1 MKRPLIIAGGVVVL
15 AAILVASLLSSRK
28 QAGEKVYVEAAARQ
42 PLTQSVKS
50 SGQIQ
55 PRIKVNIS
63 AHVIGKI
70 EKLHVLEGA
79 AIAAGA
85 PFLELEREAFLAARD
100 NARAQLAM
108 ANTGL
113 EQAKVSAADEVVRLA
128 RAEQLATQG
137 ISSIEAV
144 EAARLRRTSADLAVE
159 QAREAVTQARA
170 MLVKAEDDLRKTTI
184 YAPISGRVIAL
195 NAEVGEVVV
204 SGTMNNPA
212 SVIGTIADLSE
223 ILAEIDVDETEVVH
237 LAQGQRVVL
246 KVDAIPDREYTGK
259 VVEIGSSGYAKPTQ
273 PDVTFFETKVLFDAP
288 DESLRPGMSARAEIE
303 VATHDNALAVPIQ
316 AIVERKAKAPKAD
329 ATDTA
334 DTANGSDAS
343 AISDTAPAKPS
354 AKTLVS
360 VVFVVEKG
368 HARSVPVRSGISDAT
383 HVEIVDGLTGGEQ
396 VITGPYRALRKLEDG
411 HPVQVTT
418 PELEERGKA
427 KNSDNEDSA
436 KESD

>member
-1 MKRPLIIAGGVVVL
+1 MKRGLLIAGGVVVL
-15 AAILVASLLSSRK
+15 AGILLASLLSGRK
-28 QAGEKVYVEAAARQ
+28 QAGEKVYVETASRRE
-42 PLTQSVKS
+42 LTQSVKS

-70 EKLHVLEGA
+70 EKLYAVEGA
-79 AIAAGA
+79 AITAGA

-108 ANTGL
+108 AKTAL
-113 EQAKVSAADEVVRLA
+113 QQAIVSAADEVVRLA

-137 ISSIEAV
+137 ISSVEAL
-144 EAARLRRTSADLAVE
+144 EAARLRRTSADLSVE

-184 YAPISGRVIAL
+184 YAPLSGRVIAL

-237 LAQGQRVVL
+237 LANGQRVIL
-246 KVDAIPDREYTGK
+246 KVDAIPDREYTGR
-259 VVEIGSSGYAKPTQ
+259 VVEIGSSGYAKPAQ
-273 PDVTFFETKVLFDAP
+273 PDVTFFQAKVLFDAP
-288 DESLRPGMSARAEIE
+288 DDSLRPGMSARAEIE
-303 VATHDNALAVPIQ
+303 VSTHADALAVPIQ
-316 AIVERKAKAPKAD
+316 SVVERKPGDADTKTPARKAP
-329 ATDTA
+329 
-334 DTANGSDAS
+334 
-343 AISDTAPAKPS
+343 P
-354 AKTLVS
+354 VS
-360 VVFVVEKG
+360 VVFVVEDGK
-368 HARSVPVRSGISDAT
+368 AKSVPVKSGISDST
-383 HVEIVDGLTGGEQ
+383 DVEIASGLSGGEQ

-411 HPVQVTT
+411 DAVRVTT
-418 PELEERGKA
+418 PELEKKDGK
-427 KNSDNEDSA
+427 KDSSDSEDSGSDT
-436 KESD
+436 KEEGD

>member
-1 MKRPLIIAGGVVVL
+1 MKRGLLIAIGAVVL
-15 AAILVASLLSSRK
+15 AAILVTSILSGRK
-28 QAGEKVYVEAAARQ
+28 QSGEKVYVEEAHRQ
-42 PLTQSVKS
+42 ALTQSVKS

-70 EKLHVLEGA
+70 DKLYAVEGA

-108 ANTGL
+108 AKTGL
-113 EQAKVSAADEVVRLA
+113 RQALVSAADEKVKLA

-137 ISSIEAV
+137 ISSIEAL
-144 EAARLRRTSADLAVE
+144 EAARLRYTSSDLAVQ
-159 QAREAVTQARA
+159 QAREAVTQGQA
-170 MLVKAEDDLRKTTI
+170 LLDKAEDDLRKTTI
-184 YAPISGRVIAL
+184 YAPIAGRVIAL

-204 SGTMNNPA
+204 TGTMNNPA

-237 LAQGQRVVL
+237 LAPGQQVVL

-273 PDVTFFETKVLFDAP
+273 PDVTFFQTKVLFDSP
-288 DESLRPGMSARAEIE
+288 DAALRPGMSARAEIQ
-303 VATHDNALAVPIQ
+303 VATHADALAVPIQ
-316 AIVERKAKAPKAD
+316 AVVERKPKATGD
-329 ATDTA
+329 AAA
-334 DTANGSDAS
+334 DKKAS
-343 AISDTAPAKPS
+343 R
-354 AKTLVS
+354 VS
-360 VVFVVEKG
+360 VVFVVEDGK
-368 HARSVPVRSGISDAT
+368 AKSVPVKSGISDAT
-383 HVEIVDGLTGGEQ
+383 EVEIVEGLTGGEQ

-411 HPVQVTT
+411 DAVKVTT
-418 PELEERGKA
+418 PELEAKDSKSSDDKA
-427 KNSDNEDSA
+427 SDDSDA
-436 KESD
+436 DKESN

>member
-1 MKRPLIIAGGVVVL
+1 MKRGLLIAGGVVVL
-15 AAILVASLLSSRK
+15 AGILLASLLSGRK
-28 QAGEKVYVEAAARQ
+28 QAGEKVYVETASRRE
-42 PLTQSVKS
+42 LTQSVKS

-70 EKLHVLEGA
+70 EKLYAVEGA

-108 ANTGL
+108 SKTA
-113 EQAKVSAADEVVRLA
+113 EQQAIVSAADEVVRLA

-137 ISSIEAV
+137 IASVEAL
-144 EAARLRRTSADLAVE
+144 EAARLRRTSADLSVE

-184 YAPISGRVIAL
+184 YAPLSGRVIAL

-237 LAQGQRVVL
+237 LATGQRVIL
-246 KVDAIPDREYTGK
+246 KVDAIPDREYTGR

-273 PDVTFFETKVLFDAP
+273 PDVTFFQAKVLFDAP
-288 DESLRPGMSARAEIE
+288 DDSLRPGMSARAEIE
-303 VATHDNALAVPIQ
+303 VSTHADALAVPIQ
-316 AIVERKAKAPKAD
+316 SVVERKPGDGDTKGPARKAP
-329 ATDTA
+329 
-334 DTANGSDAS
+334 
-343 AISDTAPAKPS
+343 P
-354 AKTLVS
+354 VS
-360 VVFVVEKG
+360 VVFVVEDGK
-368 HARSVPVRSGISDAT
+368 AKSVPVKSGISDST
-383 HVEIVDGLTGGEQ
+383 DVEIVSGLAGGEQ

-411 HPVQVTT
+411 DAVRVTT
-418 PELEERGKA
+418 PELE
-427 KNSDNEDSA
+427 KNESKKDSSDSDDSGTDD
-436 KESD
+436 KEESD

>member
-1 MKRPLIIAGGVVVL
+1 MKRGLLIAGGVVVL
-15 AAILVASLLSSRK
+15 AGILLASLLSGRK
-28 QAGEKVYVEAAARQ
+28 QAGEKVYVETASRRE
-42 PLTQSVKS
+42 LTQSVKS

-70 EKLHVLEGA
+70 EKLYAVEGA

-108 ANTGL
+108 SKTA
-113 EQAKVSAADEVVRLA
+113 EQQAIVSAADEVVRLA
-128 RAEQLATQG
+128 RAEQLSTQG
-137 ISSIEAV
+137 IASVEAL
-144 EAARLRRTSADLAVE
+144 EAARLRRTSADLSVE

-184 YAPISGRVIAL
+184 YAPLSGRVIAL

-237 LAQGQRVVL
+237 LATGQRVIL
-246 KVDAIPDREYTGK
+246 KVDAIPDREYTGR

-273 PDVTFFETKVLFDAP
+273 PDVTFFQAKVLFDAP
-288 DESLRPGMSARAEIE
+288 DDSLRPGMSARAEIE
-303 VATHDNALAVPIQ
+303 VSTHADALAVPIQ
-316 AIVERKAKAPKAD
+316 SVVERKPGDGDTKGPARKAP
-329 ATDTA
+329 
-334 DTANGSDAS
+334 
-343 AISDTAPAKPS
+343 P
-354 AKTLVS
+354 VS
-360 VVFVVEKG
+360 VVFVVEDGK
-368 HARSVPVRSGISDAT
+368 AKSVPVKSGISDST
-383 HVEIVDGLTGGEQ
+383 DVEIVSGLAGGEQ

-411 HPVQVTT
+411 DAVRVTT
-418 PELEERGKA
+418 PELEARDGK
-427 KNSDNEDSA
+427 KNSSKSEDSA
-436 KESD
+436 SDTKEEGD

>member
-1 MKRPLIIAGGVVVL
+1 MKRGLLIAGGAVVL
-15 AAILVASLLSSRK
+15 SAILITSLLSGRK
-28 QAGEKVYVEAAARQ
+28 QAGEKVYVETASRREI
-42 PLTQSVKS
+42 TQSVKS

-70 EKLHVLEGA
+70 EKLYAVEGA

-108 ANTGL
+108 AKTA
-113 EQAKVSAADEVVRLA
+113 EQQAIVSAADEVVKLA
-128 RAEQLATQG
+128 RAEQLSTQG
-137 ISSIEAV
+137 ISSVEAL
-144 EAARLRRTSADLAVE
+144 EAARLRRTSADLSVE

-184 YAPISGRVIAL
+184 YAPLSGRVIAL

-237 LAQGQRVVL
+237 LANGQKVVL
-246 KVDAIPDREYTGK
+246 KVDAIPDREYTGR
-259 VVEIGSSGYAKPTQ
+259 VVEIGSSGYSKPAQ
-273 PDVTFFETKVLFDAP
+273 PDVTFFLAKVLFDAP
-288 DESLRPGMSARAEIE
+288 DEALRPGMSARAEIQ
-303 VATHDNALAVPIQ
+303 VSTHTDTLTVPIQ
-316 AIVERKAKAPKAD
+316 AVVERRPKNAKPEGGTASSAAARKAPPVSVLFVVEDGKAKA
-329 ATDTA
+329 
-334 DTANGSDAS
+334 
-343 AISDTAPAKPS
+343 
-354 AKTLVS
+354 
-360 VVFVVEKG
+360 
-368 HARSVPVRSGISDAT
+368 VPVKSGISDST
-383 HVEIVDGLTGGEQ
+383 DVEIVEGLSGGEQ

-411 HPVQVTT
+411 DAVRVTT
-418 PELEERGKA
+418 PELEKKNGK
-427 KNSDNEDSA
+427 KNSNDSEDSGGSGDSSETA
-436 KESD
+436 GEESD

>member
-1 MKRPLIIAGGVVVL
+1 MKRGLLIAGGVVVL
-15 AAILVASLLSSRK
+15 AGILLASLLSGRK
-28 QAGEKVYVEAAARQ
+28 QAGEKVYVETASRRE
-42 PLTQSVKS
+42 LTQSVKS

-70 EKLHVLEGA
+70 EKLYAVEGA

-108 ANTGL
+108 SKTA
-113 EQAKVSAADEVVRLA
+113 EQQAIVSAADEVVRLA
-128 RAEQLATQG
+128 RAEQLSTQG
-137 ISSIEAV
+137 IASVEAL
-144 EAARLRRTSADLAVE
+144 EAARLRRTSADLSVE

-184 YAPISGRVIAL
+184 YAPLSGRVIAL

-237 LAQGQRVVL
+237 LATGQRVIL
-246 KVDAIPDREYTGK
+246 KVDAIPDREYTGR

-273 PDVTFFETKVLFDAP
+273 PDVTFFQAKVLFDAP
-288 DESLRPGMSARAEIE
+288 DDSLRPGMSARAEIE
-303 VATHDNALAVPIQ
+303 VSTHADALAVPIQ
-316 AIVERKAKAPKAD
+316 SVVERKPGDGDTKGPARKAP
-329 ATDTA
+329 
-334 DTANGSDAS
+334 
-343 AISDTAPAKPS
+343 P
-354 AKTLVS
+354 VS
-360 VVFVVEKG
+360 VVFVVEDGK
-368 HARSVPVRSGISDAT
+368 AKSVPVKSGISDST
-383 HVEIVDGLTGGEQ
+383 DVEIVSGLTGGEQ

-411 HPVQVTT
+411 DAVRVTT
-418 PELEERGKA
+418 PELE
-427 KNSDNEDSA
+427 KNESKKDSSDSDDSGTDD
-436 KESD
+436 KEESD

>member
-1 MKRPLIIAGGVVVL
+1 MKRGLLIAGGVVVL
-15 AAILVASLLSSRK
+15 AGILLASLLSGRK
-28 QAGEKVYVEAAARQ
+28 QAGEKVYVETASRRE
-42 PLTQSVKS
+42 LTQSVKS

-70 EKLHVLEGA
+70 EKLYAVEGA

-108 ANTGL
+108 SKTA
-113 EQAKVSAADEVVRLA
+113 EQQAIVSAADEVVRLA
-128 RAEQLATQG
+128 RAEQLSTQG
-137 ISSIEAV
+137 IASVEAL
-144 EAARLRRTSADLAVE
+144 EAARLRRTSADLSVE

-184 YAPISGRVIAL
+184 YAPLSGRVIAL

-237 LAQGQRVVL
+237 LATGQRVIL
-246 KVDAIPDREYTGK
+246 KVDAIPDREYTGR

-273 PDVTFFETKVLFDAP
+273 PDVTFFQAKVLFDAP
-288 DESLRPGMSARAEIE
+288 DDSLRPGMSARAEIE
-303 VATHDNALAVPIQ
+303 VSTHADALAVPIQ
-316 AIVERKAKAPKAD
+316 SVVERKPGDGDTKGPARKAP
-329 ATDTA
+329 
-334 DTANGSDAS
+334 
-343 AISDTAPAKPS
+343 P
-354 AKTLVS
+354 VS
-360 VVFVVEKG
+360 VVFVVEDGK
-368 HARSVPVRSGISDAT
+368 AKSVPVKSGISDST
-383 HVEIVDGLTGGEQ
+383 DVEIVSGLAGGEQ

-411 HPVQVTT
+411 DAVRVTT
-418 PELEERGKA
+418 PELE
-427 KNSDNEDSA
+427 KNESKKDSSDSDDSGTDD
-436 KESD
+436 KEESD

>member
-1 MKRPLIIAGGVVVL
+1 MKRGLLIAGGVVVL
-15 AAILVASLLSSRK
+15 AGILLASLLSGRK
-28 QAGEKVYVEAAARQ
+28 QAGEKVYVETASRREI
-42 PLTQSVKS
+42 TQSVKS

-70 EKLHVLEGA
+70 EKLYAVEGA

-108 ANTGL
+108 AKTA
-113 EQAKVSAADEVVRLA
+113 EQQAIVSAADEVVKLA
-128 RAEQLATQG
+128 RAEQLSTQG
-137 ISSIEAV
+137 ISSVEAL
-144 EAARLRRTSADLAVE
+144 EAARLRRTSADLSVE

-184 YAPISGRVIAL
+184 YAPLSGRVIAL

-237 LAQGQRVVL
+237 LANGQKVVL
-246 KVDAIPDREYTGK
+246 KVDAIPDREYTGR
-259 VVEIGSSGYAKPTQ
+259 VVEIGSSGYSKPAQ
-273 PDVTFFETKVLFDAP
+273 PDVTFFQAKVLFDAP
-288 DESLRPGMSARAEIE
+288 DEALRPGMSARAEIQ
-303 VATHDNALAVPIQ
+303 VSTHSDTLTVPIQ
-316 AIVERKAKAPKAD
+316 AVVERKPKDAD
-329 ATDTA
+329 DKGTA
-334 DTANGSDAS
+334 RKL
-343 AISDTAPAKPS
+343 PP
-354 AKTLVS
+354 VS
-360 VVFVVEKG
+360 VVFVVEEGK
-368 HARSVPVRSGISDAT
+368 AKSVPVKSGISDST
-383 HVEIVDGLTGGEQ
+383 DVEIVSGLAGGEQ

-411 HPVQVTT
+411 DAVRVTT
-418 PELEERGKA
+418 PELEKKNGKT
-427 KNSDNEDSA
+427 NSNDSEDSGGSGKSSDTA
-436 KESD
+436 EEESD

>member
-1 MKRPLIIAGGVVVL
+1 MKRGLLIAGGVVVL
-15 AAILVASLLSSRK
+15 AGILLASLLSGRK
-28 QAGEKVYVEAAARQ
+28 QAGEKVYVETASRRE
-42 PLTQSVKS
+42 LTQSVKS

-70 EKLHVLEGA
+70 EKLYAVEGA

-108 ANTGL
+108 AKTAL
-113 EQAKVSAADEVVRLA
+113 QQAIVSAADEVVRLA
-128 RAEQLATQG
+128 RAEQLSTQG
-137 ISSIEAV
+137 IASVEAL
-144 EAARLRRTSADLAVE
+144 EAARLRRTSADLSVE

-184 YAPISGRVIAL
+184 YAPLSGRVIAL

-237 LAQGQRVVL
+237 LATGQRVIL
-246 KVDAIPDREYTGK
+246 KVDAIPDREYTGR

-273 PDVTFFETKVLFDAP
+273 PDVTFFQAKVLFDAP
-288 DESLRPGMSARAEIE
+288 DDSLRPGMSARAEIE
-303 VATHDNALAVPIQ
+303 VSTHADALAVPIQ
-316 AIVERKAKAPKAD
+316 SVVERKPGDADTKTPARKAP
-329 ATDTA
+329 
-334 DTANGSDAS
+334 
-343 AISDTAPAKPS
+343 P
-354 AKTLVS
+354 VS
-360 VVFVVEKG
+360 VVFVVEDGK
-368 HARSVPVRSGISDAT
+368 AKSVPVKSGISDST
-383 HVEIVDGLTGGEQ
+383 DVEIVSGLTGGEQ

-411 HPVQVTT
+411 DAVRVTT
-418 PELEERGKA
+418 PELE
-427 KNSDNEDSA
+427 KNESKKDSSDSDDSGTDD
-436 KESD
+436 KEESD

>member
-1 MKRPLIIAGGVVVL
+1 MKRGLLIAIGAVVL
-15 AAILVASLLSSRK
+15 AAILVTSILSGRK
-28 QAGEKVYVEAAARQ
+28 QAGEKVYVEEAHRQ
-42 PLTQSVKS
+42 ALTQSVKS

-70 EKLHVLEGA
+70 DKLYAVEGA

-108 ANTGL
+108 AKTGL
-113 EQAKVSAADEVVRLA
+113 RQALVSAADEKVKLA
-128 RAEQLATQG
+128 RAEQLSTQG
-137 ISSIEAV
+137 ISSVEAL
-144 EAARLRRTSADLAVE
+144 EAARLRQTSAELQVE
-159 QAREAVTQARA
+159 QAREAVTQGQA
-170 MLVKAEDDLRKTTI
+170 LLDKAEDDLRKTTI
-184 YAPISGRVIAL
+184 YAPIAGRVIAL

-237 LAQGQRVVL
+237 LAPGQQVVL

-273 PDVTFFETKVLFDAP
+273 PDVTFFQTKVLFDSP
-288 DESLRPGMSARAEIE
+288 DAALRPGMSARAEIQ
-303 VATHDNALAVPIQ
+303 VATHADALAVPIQ
-316 AIVERKAKAPKAD
+316 AVVERKPKATGDAAADKKAPR
-329 ATDTA
+329 
-334 DTANGSDAS
+334 
-343 AISDTAPAKPS
+343 
-354 AKTLVS
+354 VS
-360 VVFVVEKG
+360 VVFVVEDGK
-368 HARSVPVRSGISDAT
+368 AKSVPVKSGISDAT
-383 HVEIVDGLTGGEQ
+383 EVEIVEGLTGGEQ

-411 HPVQVTT
+411 DAVKVTT
-418 PELEERGKA
+418 PELEAKDSKSSDDKA
-427 KNSDNEDSA
+427 SDDSDA
-436 KESD
+436 DKESN

>member
-1 MKRPLIIAGGVVVL
+1 MKRNLLIAGGVLV
-15 AAILVASLLSSRK
+15 LVAIFVGGLLSGREKS
-28 QAGEKVYVEAAARQ
+28 GEKVYVEAAGRQ
-42 PLTQSVKS
+42 SLTQSVKS

-70 EKLHVLEGA
+70 EKLHVVEGA

-113 EQAKVSAADEVVRLA
+113 QQAKVSAADEVVRLA
-128 RAEQLATQG
+128 RAEELATQG
-137 ISSIEAV
+137 ISSVEAV

-184 YAPISGRVIAL
+184 YAPIAGRVIAL

-246 KVDAIPDREYTGK
+246 KVDAIPDREYTGR
-259 VVEIGSSGYAKPTQ
+259 VVEIGSSGYAKPAQ

-288 DESLRPGMSARAEIE
+288 DEALRPGMSARAEIE
-303 VATHDNALAVPIQ
+303 VATHAEALAVPIQ
-316 AIVERKAKAPKAD
+316 AVVERKAKPPKAGAAEAAD
-329 ATDTA
+329 AKKSGD
-334 DTANGSDAS
+334 SAS
-343 AISDTAPAKPS
+343 AKAPSKAP
-354 AKTLVS
+354 VS
-360 VVFVVEKG
+360 VVFVVEEG
-368 HARSVPVRSGISDAT
+368 HAKSVPVRSGISDST
-383 HVEIVDGLTGGEQ
+383 HVEIVDGLAGGEQ

-411 HPVQVTT
+411 DPVRVTT
-418 PELEERGKA
+418 PELEERGKD
-427 KNSDNEDSA
+427 KSSDNEDSS